1 MLMRKVLAMSKLPR
15 PIFYFLMLLLAIV
28 LAAIINSMFGED
40 AGYVKMQWGGRV
52 LQTSFIGLL
61 MIFLTLYF
69 LIRATV
75 HFFRMPKK
83 FGQKV
88 KEINQNNAR
97 KRLTQGMID
106 VSEGNFSQAEKR
118 LTKSASKSE
127 TPLLNYLN
135 AARAAQAQGK
145 SDRRDKWLKQA
156 YENTPEAAKAILLTQ
171 AELQLEADEFEMSLA
186 TLQKLEELAP
196 GHKQSLR
203 LQAKLYDRLEDWTQL
218 RELVPKLRQYKSFT
232 KESIDKISLTANT
245 EILLDASDIEQ
256 LNMAWNALD
265 KTTRTQSKLI
275 AAYASGL
282 ISFGENKQAE
292 TIVNH
297 ALKKHWDEGL
307 LDCYANLTEM
317 DSSKQLAQVEKWLKK
332 RGESPGLLEAA
343 AKLCMRAQLWGKAR
357 SYIESCIAIEPSPER
372 YQLHGELL
380 QQLGDTGSAS
390 DAFKKGLHLLT
401 GNLKNKILP
410 ALPEK

>member
-1 MLMRKVLAMSKLPR
+1 MSKLPR
-15 PIFYFLMLLLAIV
+15 PIFYFLMLLFAIV
-28 LAAIINSMFGED
+28 LAAIVNSMFGED

-61 MIFLTLYF
+61 MIFTALYF

-118 LTKSASKSE
+118 LTKSAAKSE

-171 AELQLEADEFEMSLA
+171 AELQLEADEFELSLA
-186 TLQKLEELAP
+186 TLQKLEELSP

-203 LQAKLYDRLEDWTQL
+203 LQAKLYDKLEDWGQL
-218 RELVPKLRQYKSFT
+218 RDLVPKLRQYKSYT
-232 KESIDKISLTANT
+232 KESIDKIALTANT
-245 EILLDASDIEQ
+245 EILLDAPNLEQ
-256 LNMAWNALD
+256 LNTAWNGLD
-265 KTTRTQSKLI
+265 KTTRTQAKLI
-275 AAYASGL
+275 ASYANGL

-292 TIVNH
+292 TIVNQ
-297 ALKKHWDEGL
+297 ALKKHWDEDL

-317 DSSKQLAQVEKWLKK
+317 DSSKQLVQVETWLKK
-332 RGESPGLLEAA
+332 RGESANLLQVA
-343 AKLCMRAQLWGKAR
+343 AKLSMRSQLWGKAR
-357 SYIESCIAIEPSPER
+357 SYIESSIAIEPTPAR

-380 QQLGDTGSAS
+380 QHLGDASLAS
-390 DAFKKGLHLLT
+390 DAFKNGLQLLT
-401 GNLKNKILP
+401 GNPNNKILP
-410 ALPEK
+410 ALPKKLDV

>member
-1 MLMRKVLAMSKLPR
+1 MQKNLAMSKLPR

-40 AGYVKMQWGGRV
+40 AGYVKMQWRGRV

-61 MIFLTLYF
+61 MIFAALYF

-88 KEINQNNAR
+88 KEINQNSAR

-118 LTKSASKSE
+118 LTKSANKSE

-171 AELQLEADEFEMSLA
+171 AELQLEADEFELSLA
-186 TLQKLEELAP
+186 TLQKLEELSP

-203 LQAKLYDRLEDWTQL
+203 LQAKLYDRLEDWSQL
-218 RELVPKLRQYKSFT
+218 RDLVPKLRQYKSFT
-232 KESIDKISLTANT
+232 KDSIDKISLTANT
-245 EILLDASDIEQ
+245 EILIDATNLEK
-256 LNMAWNALD
+256 LNSAWNALD
-265 KTTRTQSKLI
+265 KTTHTQAKLI
-275 AAYASGL
+275 AAYATGL
-282 ISFGENKQAE
+282 INFGENKQAE
-292 TIVNH
+292 TIVNS
-297 ALKKHWDEGL
+297 ALKRHWDEDL

-317 DSSKQLAQVEKWLKK
+317 DASKQLAQVEKWLKK
-332 RGESPGLLEAA
+332 RGESPALLQVA
-343 AKLCMRAQLWGKAR
+343 AKLCMRAKLWGKAR
-357 SYIESCIAIEPSPER
+357 SYIEASLAIEATPER
-372 YQLHGELL
+372 YQLHGELM
-380 QQLGDTGSAS
+380 QQLGDTDLAS
-390 DAFKKGLHLLT
+390 DAFKNGLQLLT
-401 GNLKNKILP
+401 RKVANKVLP
-410 ALPEK
+410 ALSEK

>member
-1 MLMRKVLAMSKLPR
+1 MSKLPR
-15 PIFYFLMLLLAIV
+15 PIFYFFMLLLAIV

-40 AGYVKMQWGGRV
+40 AGYVKMQWRGRV

-61 MIFLTLYF
+61 MIFASLYF

-88 KEINQNNAR
+88 KEINKNSAR

-118 LTKSASKSE
+118 LTKSANKSE

-171 AELQLEADEFEMSLA
+171 AELQLEADEFELSLA
-186 TLQKLEELAP
+186 TLQKLEELSP

-203 LQAKLYDRLEDWTQL
+203 LQAKLYDRLEDWAQL
-218 RELVPKLRQYKSFT
+218 RDLVPKLRQYKSFT
-232 KESIDKISLTANT
+232 KESIDKISLTANS
-245 EILLDASDIEQ
+245 ELLIDATTLEE
-256 LNMAWNALD
+256 LNSAWNALD

-282 ISFGENKQAE
+282 INFGEAKQAE
-292 TIVNH
+292 TIVNT
-297 ALKKHWDEGL
+297 ALKKHWDEDL
-307 LDCYANLTEM
+307 LECYANLTEM
-317 DSSKQLAQVEKWLKK
+317 DTSKQLVQVEKWLKK
-332 RGESPGLLEAA
+332 RGESPALLQVA
-343 AKLCMRAQLWGKAR
+343 AKLCMRAKLWGKAR
-357 SYIESCIAIEPSPER
+357 SYIESSLAIEATPER
-372 YQLHGELL
+372 YQLHGELM
-380 QQLGDTGSAS
+380 QHLGDEGLAS
-390 DAFKKGLHLLT
+390 DAFKKGLQLLT
-401 GNLKNKILP
+401 GKVTNKVLP